1 MDGAC
6 AAQFLSCFSQAAVGH
21 YYRIALEISW
31 RLLAWKIVVS
41 QRPHRNVMTSYGKM
55 KLTEEDA
62 DEMLE
67 ACDFD
72 GDGQINYEEF
82 VKMFTV

>member
-1 MDGAC
+1 MLFISAM
-6 AAQFLSCFSQAAVGH
+6 
-21 YYRIALEISW
+21 EISQ
-31 RLLAWKIVVS
+31 RFLASALIMPS
-41 QRPHRNVMTSYGKM
+41 LRPHRNVMTSYGKM

-82 VKMFTV
+82 VKMFTA

>member
-1 MDGAC
+1 MVEWVT
-6 AAQFLSCFSQAAVGH
+6 LYVSC
-21 YYRIALEISW
+21 
-31 RLLAWKIVVS
+31 
-41 QRPHRNVMTSYGKM
+41 RNVMTSYGKM

-62 DEMLE
+62 DEMLD
-67 ACDFD
+67 AADFD

>member
-1 MDGAC
+1 MLGRIYSEEQPGD
-6 AAQFLSCFSQAAVGH
+6 AAT
-21 YYRIALEISW
+21 ALFI
-31 RLLAWKIVVS
+31 K
-41 QRPHRNVMTSYGKM
+41 

-62 DEMLE
+62 DEMLD
-67 ACDFD
+67 AADFD